1 MRISLGIGFIW
12 TMNALL
18 NEDLKAGPRR
28 SMKGSAF
35 ISPLDLKF
43 AKTCFEDFRNLIQKI
58 PDASMSIMVFEFL
71 PFWKLFSF
79 LRTVRHLQN
88 RGAYGN
94 LLWIMG

>member
-1 MRISLGIGFIW
+1 M
-12 TMNALL
+12 
-18 NEDLKAGPRR
+18 KAQQ
-28 SMKGSAF
+28 F

-79 LRTVRHLQN
+79 PQDCTAFAN